1 MSSLSRYRG
10 RTLVREVIVIALA
23 AVLLLPF
30 YLLIVMALKG
40 TVEAATS
47 SPVALPVAPT
57 LENFVDVLAASERRN
72 VLSGLLN
79 SAIITLGS
87 ILGLVGL
94 GSLAG
99 YAISRR
105 VGRLGRFA
113 ELFFTLGIILPFQL
127 GMIPTYLFFRS
138 VHLLGTHIGM
148 IILYIGLLLPLSVFL
163 YVGFSKSIPREYEE
177 AASID
182 GASRF
187 QVFRLVVFP
196 LLSPATGTVA
206 ILTGSLI
213 WNDFMVPLIFLSGSK
228 ASTLPVAIY
237 GFVGENISQWNLI
250 FAVVIVSIIPALV
263 AFLLAQ
269 RKFIQGFAGGLK
281 G

>member
-1 MSSLSRYRG
+1 MSSFIRYRR
-10 RTLVREVIVIALA
+10 RTLVRETIVVALA

-87 ILGLVGL
+87 IVGLVGL
-94 GSLAG
+94 GSVAG
-99 YAISRR
+99 YVISRR
-105 VGRLGRFA
+105 VGRLGKFA

-138 VHLLGTHIGM
+138 VHLLGTHVGM
-148 IILYIGLLLPLSVFL
+148 ILLYIGLLLPLAVFL
-163 YVGFSKSIPREYEE
+163 YVGFSRSIPREYEE